1 MASPCVELSNKMKMP
16 TLGLG
21 TWQAPPGKVEEV
33 VKFAIDAGYRLFD
46 CAYFYQN
53 ENEIGNA
60 IQQKIKEGAVKRED
74 LFIVT
79 KLWNTFHERSLV
91 KVACKKSL
99 AALQLDYLDLYLIH
113 FPMGFKAGEELH
125 PVDDKGMSVPSDTD
139 FLDTWEA
146 MEELVDAGLVKAI
159 GISNFNHEQI
169 ERILNKPGLKYKPVN
184 NQIECHPYLTQ
195 EKLIEYCK
203 SKGIAV
209 TAYSPLG
216 SPNRPWAKP
225 GEPVLLDDPRIK
237 EIAVRH
243 DKTPAQILIRF
254 LIQRDVIVIPKSEKP
269 QRVEENI
276 KVFDFELSKKEM
288 DVILS
293 FNRNWRAVPVLKY
306 VPYYPLGLS
315 LSVFSSPIS

>member
-1 MASPCVELSNKMKMP
+1 MASACVELSNKMKMP
-16 TLGLG
+16 ILGLG

-33 VKFAIDAGYRLFD
+33 AKCAIDAGYRLFD

-60 IQQKIKEGAVKRED
+60 VQQKIKEGAVKRED

-99 AALQLDYLDLYLIH
+99 TALQLDYLDLYLIH
-113 FPMGFKAGEELH
+113 FPMGYKAGEELN
-125 PVDDKGMSVPSDTD
+125 PVDENGMIIPSDTD

-146 MEELVDAGLVKAI
+146 MEELVDCGLVKAI

-169 ERILNKPGLKYKPVN
+169 ERLLNKPGLKYKPVN
-184 NQIECHPYLTQ
+184 NQ
-195 EKLIEYCK
+195 
-203 SKGIAV
+203 V
-209 TAYSPLG
+209 
-216 SPNRPWAKP
+216 
-225 GEPVLLDDPRIK
+225 
-237 EIAVRH
+237 
-243 DKTPAQILIRF
+243 LIRF
-254 LIQRDVIVIPKSEKP
+254 LIQRNVIVIPKSEKP

-288 DVILS
+288 EVILS
-293 FNRNWRAVPVLKY
+293 FNRNWRAVPVPQAVNHKD
-306 VPYYPLGLS
+306 YP
-315 LSVFSSPIS
+315 FKAEY

>member
-1 MASPCVELSNKMKMP
+1 ASAGTMASPCVELSNKMKMP

-60 IQQKIKEGAVKRED
+60 VQQKIKEGAVKRED

-99 AALQLDYLDLYLIH
+99 DELQLDYLDLYLIH

-125 PVDDKGMSVPSDTD
+125 PLDDKGMSIPSDTD

-159 GISNFNHEQI
+159 GVSNFNHEQI

-184 NQIECHPYLTQ
+184 NQ
-195 EKLIEYCK
+195 
-203 SKGIAV
+203 V
-209 TAYSPLG
+209 
-216 SPNRPWAKP
+216 
-225 GEPVLLDDPRIK
+225 
-237 EIAVRH
+237 
-243 DKTPAQILIRF
+243 
-254 LIQRDVIVIPKSEKP
+254 
-269 QRVEENI
+269 
-276 KVFDFELSKKEM
+276 
-288 DVILS
+288 
-293 FNRNWRAVPVLKY
+293 
-306 VPYYPLGLS
+306 
-315 LSVFSSPIS
+315 